1 MAKTNTIEFT
11 DAQWELIKE
20 HYPTQ
25 YYVDPDN
32 DLSQKSEWTEAL
44 VSKWL
49 KQGIQVEVNSQIRVK
64 AAEEDSFGD
73 V

>member
-1 MAKTNTIEFT
+1 MAKTITIEFT
-11 DAQWELIKE
+11 DAQWELVKE
-20 HYPTQ
+20 HYPKQ

-32 DLSQKSEWTEAL
+32 DLSQKSEWTEEL

-49 KQGIQVEVNSQIRVK
+49 KQGIQVEVNSQIQAK
-64 AAEEDSFGD
+64 AAATNPFGD